1 MGAKHVHEDEELEPE
16 ILTYREFH
24 RQRALVDWH
33 ERRRRYECGST
44 EKPGV
49 GSLAGL
55 RHAVTGW
62 AVELATRSSGRPLFR
77 RPA

>member
-1 MGAKHVHEDEELEPE
+1 VNGDEILEPE

-24 RQRALVDWH
+24 RQRTLVDWY

-44 EKPGV
+44 AKAEV
-49 GSLAGL
+49 GSLVGL
-55 RHAVTGW
+55 RHAVAEW
-62 AVELATRSSGRPLFR
+62 AVELVSRSSGRPLFR

>member
-1 MGAKHVHEDEELEPE
+1 VHEDEELEPE

-62 AVELATRSSGRPLFR
+62 AVELATRSFGRPLFR